1 MVQTIFETNS
11 RKEIIKRFLENYS
24 HGYNELFSS
33 VSGEYSNGIDA
44 LQKAINDLQVNDK
57 LIETASGYFA
67 IATKENKGKNR
78 LLAYLGQIVCLY
90 IMNNLF
96 AIESSKQVI
105 RTLEPQVPINI
116 PTKFNMKGVG
126 QNMAKGAGAALGGL
140 ISFIPPFKIAGVAL
154 TQAAMRLHAEE
165 AILEEK
171 PLDAEFYR
179 LQDEILC
186 VEYEKL
192 HRILR

>member
-11 RKEIIKRFLENYS
+11 RKEVIKRFLESYS
-24 HGYNELFSS
+24 HGYNELFGS
-33 VSGEYSNGIDA
+33 YLNGINA
-44 LQKAINDLQVNDK
+44 LQKAVNVLQVNDK

-78 LLAYLGQIVCLY
+78 LLAYLGQIVCFY

-126 QNMAKGAGAALGGL
+126 QNMAKGAGIALGGL

-154 TQAAMRLHAEE
+154 TQTAMRLPAEE
-165 AILEEK
+165 AVLEEK

-179 LQDEILC
+179 LQNEILC
-186 VEYEKL
+186 VKYEKL

>member
-1 MVQTIFETNS
+1 MVQSIFETNS

-24 HGYNELFSS
+24 KGYTELFTS
-33 VSGEYSNGIDA
+33 VSGEYLNGINA
-44 LQKAINDLQVNDK
+44 LQNSVNDLQINNNS
-57 LIETASGYFA
+57 IETASGQFA
-67 IATKENKGKNR
+67 IATKEEKGKNR
-78 LLAYLGQIVCLY
+78 LLAYLGQIVCFY
-90 IMNNLF
+90 IMDNLF

-105 RTLEPQVPINI
+105 RTLEPQIPINI

-126 QNMAKGAGAALGGL
+126 QNFVKGAGIAIGGAIAFL
-140 ISFIPPFKIAGVAL
+140 PPLKIAGVAL
-154 TQAAMRLHAEE
+154 VQAAMRLHAEE

-179 LQDEILC
+179 LRDEILS